1 MIKYVI
7 TLCCLFSFLL
17 MDSSAFAQVTGQ
29 ITDEKSEPLPFATI
43 YIKGTSIGT
52 TSNIEGSYEL
62 PLEKGK
68 YELVFQYIGYEQV
81 VKRVNYT
88 GQPQVFNISLK
99 EQAIALQEVVV
110 KADAEDPAYAV
121 IRKAIAKR
129 KYYRDL
135 IDEYSCDVYIKGNIK
150 FLDAPKTF
158 FGQDIGDLLGTLD
171 SNRQG
176 IIYLSESES
185 KLYFKKPNKYK
196 EHMLYSKVSGNDN
209 GFSFNS
215 ASDMDFDLYD
225 SYSNFGR
232 QIISPI
238 DDNALFYYKYQLM
251 GTFFDESNR
260 LINQI
265 KIIPKRSE
273 DPVYSGIIYIVEDLW
288 NIQGVDIT
296 LSGGAMK
303 QPGLDSLF
311 IKQVHVPVKEPD
323 TWRMISQSIRSK
335 AGIFGFKLVGD
346 FTGIYSNYNIEPK
359 FEKGFFDNEVFKV
372 EEKANDISIAHF
384 DSIRPIPLTRE
395 EEVDYVKK
403 DSLQII
409 RKSKPYLDSIDA
421 KNNKFTFGNFLF
433 GYSYNRSY
441 ERKYF
446 SVNSPISTLQFNAV
460 QGWNANLGLSFRR
473 NYDTYSQ
480 RWFRLSSK
488 ANYGLSDKRL
498 RGDISMQYNFDRIHN
513 TRLQLE
519 GGVVARQ
526 INPNDPI
533 TPNLNTIV
541 SMYWKDNFMRL
552 YEKTYGKIGFSREL
566 VNGVY
571 LRTSV
576 EYAQRK
582 PLENTT
588 DYSFRDREIPYQD
601 NNSIL
606 QEGIGDRTFETNN
619 ALLFEAHLR
628 FRINQKYISY
638 PGRKFNQG
646 SKWPD
651 IWIHYQKGINA
662 FDSDVDF
669 DHLSLQ
675 IREGYAPLGLIGY
688 FEINAE
694 VGTFLNKDAVSFV
707 DFKHFNGNQTII
719 GNPTR
724 YLSSFMRLPY
734 YAYST
739 QNLYAQVH
747 FQHHFEGFL
756 LDKIPGIRKLGFST
770 VLGTSILYTDDQG
783 TYSEYTFGIDKI
795 GWSAF
800 RFFRLDFVAAKPPNT
815 DFEFGMMIGLNL
827 PIN

>member
-1 MIKYVI
+1 MTKYVI

-17 MDSSAFAQVTGQ
+17 LHSLAFAQITGQ

-43 YIKGTSIGT
+43 YIKGTSVGT
-52 TSNIEGSYEL
+52 TSNIEGFYEL
-62 PLEKGK
+62 PLERGK
-68 YELVFQYIGYEQV
+68 YELVFQYVGYEQV
-81 VKRVNYT
+81 VKRIDYK
-88 GQPQVFNISLK
+88 GEPQEFNVKLK
-99 EQAIALQEVVV
+99 EQAVALQEVVV

-121 IRKAIAKR
+121 IRKAMAKR

-135 IDEYSCDVYIKGNIK
+135 VEAYSCDVYIKGNIK
-150 FLDAPKTF
+150 FLDAPESF
-158 FGQDIGDLLGTLD
+158 LGQDIGDMAGSLD

-176 IIYLSESES
+176 IIYLSESQS
-185 KLYFKKPNKYK
+185 KLYFQEPKQYK
-196 EHMLYSKVSGNDN
+196 EQMLFTKVSGNDN
-209 GFSFNS
+209 GFGFNR
-215 ASDMDFDLYD
+215 ASEMDFNMYE
-225 SYSNFGR
+225 SYSVLGR

-238 DDNALFYYKYQLM
+238 DDNAFGYYKYQLM
-251 GTFFDESNR
+251 GTFYDESNR

-265 KIIPKRSE
+265 RLIPRRSE

-288 NIQGVDIT
+288 NIQGVDVVVT
-296 LSGGAMK
+296 QGAMK

-323 TWRMISQSIRSK
+323 TWRMISQSIRFK
-335 AGIFGFKLVGD
+335 AGIFGFRLGGN
-346 FTGIYSNYNIEPK
+346 FTGIYSNYNIEPN
-359 FEKGFFDNEVFKV
+359 FEEGFFGNEIFKV
-372 EEKANDISIAHF
+372 EEQANDNSLAHF
-384 DSIRPIPLTRE
+384 DTIRPIPLTE
-395 EEVDYVKK
+395 EESVDYVKK
-403 DSLQII
+403 DSLQIL
-409 RKSKPYLDSIDA
+409 RKSKPYLDSLDA

-433 GYSYNRSY
+433 GYNYNRSF

-446 SVNSPISTLQFNAV
+446 SITSPITTIQFNAV
-460 QGWNANLGLSFRR
+460 QGWNGNLGLNYRR
-473 NYDTYSQ
+473 NYDEYSQ
-480 RWFRLSSK
+480 RWFRLNGKVS
-488 ANYGLSDKRL
+488 YGLSDKRL
-498 RGDISMQYNFDRIHN
+498 RGDVGFQYNFDRIHN
-513 TRLQLE
+513 TRLRLE
-519 GGVVARQ
+519 GGVVAHQ
-526 INPNDPI
+526 FNPNDPI
-533 TPNLNTIV
+533 TPTLNSIV

-566 VNGVY
+566 VNGIY

-588 DYSFRDREIPYQD
+588 DYSFRDRETPYQD

-606 QEGIGDRTFETNN
+606 QEGIGDRTFEANN

-628 FRINQKYISY
+628 FRINQKYVSY

-651 IWIHYQKGINA
+651 IWVHYQKGVDA

-675 IREGYAPLGLIGY
+675 IREGYAPLGLFGY
-688 FEINAE
+688 FEINGQ
-694 VGTFLNKDAVSFV
+694 VGTFLNDNAVSFV

-734 YAYST
+734 YEYST

-800 RFFRLDFVAAKPPNT
+800 RFLRLDFVAAKPPNR

-827 PIN
+827 PVN